1 MMAVTIKQSRHSN
14 KSTCGTIH
22 LRGTGSHWCVGAS
35 VLPAT
40 GNTRELIFII
50 YCKPMKCLLRFCWWA
65 IICINISN
73 CLLESGGLSNRKRR
87 IRATHKN
94 SIYNH
99 MVSHV
104 NTLLIRAAAL
114 LERKSDV
121 LGTCLV
127 YHTATLLECRA
138 GLVDGSIVPA
148 ELCLANR
155 RTS

>member
-1 MMAVTIKQSRHSN
+1 
-14 KSTCGTIH
+14 
-22 LRGTGSHWCVGAS
+22 
-35 VLPAT
+35 
-40 GNTRELIFII
+40 
-50 YCKPMKCLLRFCWWA
+50 
-65 IICINISN
+65 
-73 CLLESGGLSNRKRR
+73 
-87 IRATHKN
+87 
-94 SIYNH
+94 